1 MSRARLFRFF
11 LVRLLPLLVLGLVG
25 ARAMAQ
31 ADPPSRVARLNYLEG
46 AAVFAP
52 AGDNEWIDAVL
63 NRPLTRGDR
72 VWTDKGSRAEL
83 QVGSSAVRMDGQ
95 AQLEILALDDRSAQ
109 LSVTQGTV
117 YVRVRSLP
125 EGENFEVD
133 TPNLAWRAAYPGDY
147 RIDVNANT
155 GTTRVTIHSG
165 TGAVYGESG
174 QVLPLG
180 GGQQITFRSRDLT
193 QTAAQESPPQDNF
206 DRWAADRNRREDQ
219 SVAARYV
226 PREVVGYQ
234 QLDAHGQWAQD
245 ATFGPV
251 WFPQG
256 LAVNWAPYRNGHWE
270 WISPWGWTWIDTAD
284 WGFATFH
291 YGRWAMIDSRWAWVP
306 GRIAL
311 KPVYSPALVAFIAG
325 AGGDVAWFP
334 LAPGEAWQPGYPAS
348 PAYMSNVN
356 GNLAV
361 QANTTYANQRKPEA
375 LTSISLEDFHR
386 GRPARA
392 TWLRVAANAL
402 TNAQIVPPPP
412 MPERRVVAERKPAPV
427 TRALPP
433 APPKVQVAGAPAS
446 AAAPVQAPVQAQAQE
461 LPATRQAKAAK
472 AAAPAK
478 PEPVKTAAAES
489 KPQPK
494 AKHTPV
500 LAAPAAPAAPTAQAQ
515 SAEQAK
521 ATAQARRAQQ
531 KLEEET
537 KLQQAKADEAKRDK
551 LARRAEQARREQIAK
566 RAEQT
571 KRELLAKQ
579 AEQARREQQLA
590 KQAELAKREVAKREQ
605 ARRVQVAAATAAAA
619 ANARKAEQVR
629 REEQAKRAEQARR
642 EAVARR
648 DEQQRR
654 EAHARQVE
662 QARRVADREAQALR
676 EQREQ
681 REEMQA
687 RREAQ
692 EREQAQRAAWAR
704 QQQATVEQSRREQEA
719 WEQQQ
724 RDRARQ
730 RPDLRDD
737 RRPRLPEQQRGIPII
752 SGPWS

>member
-1 MSRARLFRFF
+1 MYRARLFQFI
-11 LVRLLPLLVLGLVG
+11 LVRLLPLLLLGLLG

-52 AGDNEWIDAVL
+52 AGDNEWIDAVP

-95 AQLEILALDDRSAQ
+95 AHLEIMALDDHSAQ

-125 EGENFEVD
+125 EGENFEID
-133 TPNLAWRAAYPGDY
+133 TPNLAYRAAYPGDY
-147 RIDVNANT
+147 RIDVNTNT

-174 QVLPLG
+174 QVLTLG

-193 QTAAQESPPQDNF
+193 QMAAQESPPQDNF

-219 SVAARYV
+219 SVSARYV

-234 QLDAHGQWAQD
+234 QLDAHGQWVQD
-245 ATFGPV
+245 ATYGPA

-256 LAVNWAPYRNGHWE
+256 LAANWAPYRNGYWE
-270 WISPWGWTWIDTAD
+270 WISPWGWTWIDAAA
-284 WGFATFH
+284 WGFAPFH

-311 KPVYSPALVAFIAG
+311 KPVYAPALVAFVGG
-325 AGGDVAWFP
+325 AGSDVAWFP
-334 LAPGEAWQPGYPAS
+334 LAPGEAWQPGYRAS
-348 PAYMSNVN
+348 PLYMSSVN
-356 GNLAV
+356 GSQTV
-361 QANTTYANQRKPEA
+361 QADATYAYQRKPEA
-375 LTSISLEDFHR
+375 LTSISAEDFHR
-386 GRPARA
+386 GQPVRA
-392 TWLRVAANAL
+392 GWLRVAANTL

-412 MPERRVVAERKPAPV
+412 MPEHRVVAARKPVSVA
-427 TRALPP
+427 RALPP
-433 APPKVQVAGAPAS
+433 ALPPAPKQQVAAAPAS
-446 AAAPVQAPVQAQAQE
+446 AAAPVQVPPQVQVQERPPARLTKSAKAPA
-461 LPATRQAKAAK
+461 PAVQAKAA
-472 AAAPAK
+472 
-478 PEPVKTAAAES
+478 
-489 KPQPK
+489 
-494 AKHTPV
+494 
-500 LAAPAAPAAPTAQAQ
+500 
-515 SAEQAK
+515 
-521 ATAQARRAQQ
+521 AQARRAEQ
-531 KLEEET
+531 KLAEEA
-537 KLQQAKADEAKRDK
+537 KAVQARAVQAKADEARREK
-551 LARRAEQARREQIAK
+551 LARRADQVRREQVAKRSEQVKREQLAKQAEQARRDQ
-566 RAEQT
+566 Q
-571 KRELLAKQ
+571 LAKQ

-590 KQAELAKREVAKREQ
+590 KQAEMAKREVAKREQ
-605 ARRVQVAAATAAAA
+605 ARRELV
-619 ANARKAEQVR
+619 ARKAEQAK
-629 REEQAKRAEQARR
+629 REEQAKRLEQAKR

-662 QARRVADREAQALR
+662 QTRRTAERDAQALR

-681 REEMQA
+681 REELQA

-692 EREQAQRAAWAR
+692 EREQAQQREQAAQRAAWAR
-704 QQQATVEQSRREQEA
+704 QQQALSEQWRREQQTL
-719 WEQQQ
+719 EQQQ
-724 RDRARQ
+724 RERARQ
-730 RPDLRDD
+730 RPELRDD
-737 RRPRLPEQQRGIPII
+737 RRPRPPEQQRGIPII